1 MLVNNSGTSW
11 GEPLEKHS
19 VTGWDKARARLPP
32 GSPRVVVVVSCEAPT
47 TSCLN
52 TFVVPPPG
60 PQVMD
65 LNVKGIFF
73 LTKALLPLLDRAATA
88 EDPARVINVGS
99 IAGIRPQVRQRE

>member
-1 MLVNNSGTSW
+1 
-11 GEPLEKHS
+11 
-19 VTGWDKARARLPP
+19 
-32 GSPRVVVVVSCEAPT
+32 
-47 TSCLN
+47 
-52 TFVVPPPG
+52 
-60 PQVMD
+60 MD